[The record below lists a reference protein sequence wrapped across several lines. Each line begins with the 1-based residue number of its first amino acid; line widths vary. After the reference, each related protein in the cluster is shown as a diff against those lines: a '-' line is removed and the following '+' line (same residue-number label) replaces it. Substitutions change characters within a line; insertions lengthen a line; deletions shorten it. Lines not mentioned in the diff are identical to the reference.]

1 MNKSAEQLFTCFL
14 AAAERYRAPKKEQ
27 DADLQHLPAEIRGIQ
42 SLEASAGQQSNTILE
57 TSKEQVQ
64 LRKYL
69 DRVYAITQKE
79 HDKIPYTAVS
89 KQTDIAYQII
99 FVNL

>member
-14 AAAERYRAPKKEQ
+14 AAAERFRAPKKEQ
-27 DADLQHLPAEIRGIQ
+27 EADLQQIPAEIRGIQ
-42 SLEASAGQQSNTILE
+42 SLEAAAKPNNTILE
-57 TSKEQVQ
+57 TSKEQAQ

-79 HDKIPYTAVS
+79 HEKIPYTAVS
-89 KQTDIAYQII
+89 KPNKPLLTII
-99 FVNL
+99 F